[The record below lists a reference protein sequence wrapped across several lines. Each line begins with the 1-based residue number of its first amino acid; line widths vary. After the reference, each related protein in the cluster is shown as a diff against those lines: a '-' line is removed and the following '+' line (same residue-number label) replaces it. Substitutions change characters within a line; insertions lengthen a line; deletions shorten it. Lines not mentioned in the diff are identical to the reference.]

1 MFLVNWFEANAMM
14 IAMTVVLVGL
24 PIVLLIY
31 AFGRRPG
38 NQDNEEE

>member
-14 IAMTVVLVGL
+14 IAMTIVLVGL

-31 AFGRRPG
+31 VFRKRT
-38 NQDNEEE
+38 NNEDNAEE